1 MSMKWTG
8 GLEREPG
15 MVGGRMIAETC
26 PGIDEP
32 RGNGGAETHSLPMRA
47 MECAPWRVL
56 VVDDEPLVRW
66 SCAETLADNGF
77 QAIEVD
83 NGAAA
88 VFALAKPNGG
98 ADIVLLDLMLPDFC
112 DLSLLA
118 VMHRLAPTVPIIVMT
133 AYATPEIVERARRLG
148 AYRVINKPFEMDELA
163 PLIREALRAGSPG

>member
-1 MSMKWTG
+1 M
-8 GLEREPG
+8 L
-15 MVGGRMIAETC
+15 AETRS
-26 PGIDEP
+26 PIDEP
-32 RGNGGAETHSLPMRA
+32 RGDGDAETHRRLERA
-47 MECAPWRVL
+47 KGFAPSRVL

-88 VFALAKPNGG
+88 VFALATPNGG
-98 ADIVLLDLMLPDFC
+98 ADLVLLDLMLQDFC

-118 VMHRLAPTVPIIVMT
+118 VMRRLAPTVPIIVMT

-163 PLIREALRAGSPG
+163 PLIREALRAGPLG

>member
-1 MSMKWTG
+1 MQ
-8 GLEREPG
+8 
-15 MVGGRMIAETC
+15 AETGTRNGA
-26 PGIDEP
+26 PGRGGDAEP
-32 RGNGGAETHSLPMRA
+32 RALPLCA
-47 MECAPWRVL
+47 NQFAPWRVL

-66 SCAETLADNGF
+66 SCAETLADNGI

-88 VFALAKPNGG
+88 VFAMAKPNGG
-98 ADIVLLDLMLPDFC
+98 ADLVLLDLMLPDFC

-148 AYRVINKPFEMDELA
+148 AYRVINKPFEMDALA
-163 PLIREALRAGSPG
+163 PLIREALRAESLG

>member
-1 MSMKWTG
+1 M
-8 GLEREPG
+8 L
-15 MVGGRMIAETC
+15 AETTA
-26 PGIDEP
+26 PLDIRRRSGDPEP
-32 RGNGGAETHSLPMRA
+32 QTVALRTKKF
-47 MECAPWRVL
+47 APWRVL

-88 VFALAKPNGG
+88 VFAMAKPNGG

-118 VMHRLAPTVPIIVMT
+118 VIRRLAPRVPIIVMT
-133 AYATPEIVERARRLG
+133 AYATPEIVERAQRFG

-163 PLIREALRAGSPG
+163 PLIHDALRAASLG